1 MWQQAKKTVIQWKP
15 HHNGGAYV
23 FQYFKVYNESVGF
36 KIPHLQ
42 RSYLSKLSI
51 NVHLFRYVMVIE
63 RCRYPMN
70 RELKWRWNGSK
81 RLHPRAGFG
90 ASCLVW
96 RLLYWMLHAV
106 QRRVDEFN
114 TESKGTTSLF
124 QSNRMN
130 FPNGGWPTA
139 LFWKL
144 SGVFLG
150 SKIY

>member
-1 MWQQAKKTVIQWKP
+1 METPPQWRSILIPILLKYIMKAFFQNSTFTKIIFIKFVNKCSPFQVCDGYWKMQISHEQGIEVTV
-15 HHNGGAYV
+15 
-23 FQYFKVYNESVGF
+23 
-36 KIPHLQ
+36 
-42 RSYLSKLSI
+42 
-51 NVHLFRYVMVIE
+51 
-63 RCRYPMN
+63 
-70 RELKWRWNGSK
+70 KWVWSK

-150 SKIY
+150 SKSY